1 MGLPIKKA
9 DYKFTCAD
17 YSSWPDGERWELIEG
32 TAYNMS
38 PAPSTNHQRVS
49 RILFS
54 QICNFVETSPCEPF
68 SAPFD
73 VYLPE
78 FPDQD
83 INEIDTIVQPD
94 LIIICDSSKIIQ
106 KGCLGAPDLVV
117 EILSPSTAKK
127 DMNEKFLLYEK
138 HGVKEYWVVDP
149 GNRYIRVFHFQQK
162 EREAGKYDEGTLT
175 PPVDWRIESTHAESL
190 VLEGF
195 KVDTA
200 ALFKES

>member
-9 DYKFTCAD
+9 DHKFTYVE
-17 YSSWPDGERWELIEG
+17 YSTWPDDERWELIDG

-38 PAPSTNHQRVS
+38 PAPSTSHQRVS

-54 QICNFVETSPCEPF
+54 QICNFVENSSCEPF
-68 SAPFD
+68 AAPFD

-83 INEIDTIVQPD
+83 FNEIDTIVQPD

-106 KGCLGAPDLVV
+106 KGCLGAPDMVV

-127 DMNEKFLLYEK
+127 DMNEKFQLYEK

-149 GNRYIRVFHFQQK
+149 GNAYIRVFHLQS
-162 EREAGKYDEGTLT
+162 EGIEAGMYDEGILI
-175 PPVDWRIESTHAESL
+175 PPVDWRKESTFAESS
-190 VLEGF
+190 VLDGF
-195 KVDTA
+195 RVDTTE
-200 ALFKES
+200 LFKEF